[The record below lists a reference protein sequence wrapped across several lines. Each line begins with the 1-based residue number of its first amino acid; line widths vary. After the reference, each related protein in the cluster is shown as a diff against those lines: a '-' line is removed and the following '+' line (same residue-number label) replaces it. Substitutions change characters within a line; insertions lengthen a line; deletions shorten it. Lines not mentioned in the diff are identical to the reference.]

1 MVSCLT
7 ANAARL
13 LALVIVL
20 VTPATVFAQK
30 SILQLFLAQHDTP
43 LESAQVSVHQN
54 GQVVGVCSYAT
65 ASKDF
70 YLTPL
75 PPNVQTK
82 QARCNFMLDVGKPVL
97 LVPNGKVLNWY
108 CPPNGATCQ
117 NDPTFTPDSQNRVA
131 VPVMQGGA
139 PLPPS
144 ATPKPPKMV
153 NFQLFLAQKN
163 APLNGLKAWIMQDG
177 KQIGACNYATATK
190 GNFPLMRPA
199 DVHTDMA
206 FCNVSIDTNRPALIL
221 YDGGTLLG
229 WHCPPGQFANC
240 QTDSTIAPGEAQ
252 GGAVMVFKGGEPLVN
267 LKLFVKSGGN
277 LGAGN
282 EPAVKLYH
290 GFKEIAWCGPTSGG
304 AVINGYRIC
313 EHKLPKGSYAVVPM
327 SNAQTVKPSCT
338 APTPSGI
345 CLNALAF
352 QLQSDSYLTAE
363 VYKK

>member
-1 MVSCLT
+1 MTKSPLVQYCWKI
-7 ANAARL
+7 
-13 LALVIVL
+13 ALVLIL
-20 VTPATVFAQK
+20 SAPLSAFAQK
-30 SILQLFLAQHDTP
+30 SILEIFLAQSGTP
-43 LESAQVSVHQN
+43 LDSAQVSVFQA
-54 GQVVGVCSYAT
+54 GQMVGVCNYAT

-70 YLTPL
+70 YLTPSI
-75 PPNVQTK
+75 PNVQAK

-97 LVPNGKVLNWY
+97 LVPNAKVVSWY

-117 NDPTFTPDSQNRVA
+117 DDPTFTPNAQNRVA

-139 PLPPS
+139 AVPG
-144 ATPKPPKMV
+144 AAAPKPPKMV

-177 KQIGACNYATATK
+177 KQIGTCNYASATK
-190 GNFPLMRPA
+190 GNFPLIRPA

-206 FCNVSIDTNRPALIL
+206 FCTVSIDTNRPALIL

-240 QTDSTIAPGEAQ
+240 QTDATIAPGEAQ

-290 GFKEIAWCGPTSGG
+290 GFKEYAWCGPTSGG

-313 EHKLPKGSYAVVPM
+313 EYKLPKGSYAVVPM
-327 SNAQTVKPSCT
+327 SNAQTLKPSCT
-338 APTPSGI
+338 APTPSGS
-345 CLNALAF
+345 CLNALSF
-352 QLQSDSYLTAE
+352 QIQSDSYLTAE
-363 VYKK
+363 VSKK